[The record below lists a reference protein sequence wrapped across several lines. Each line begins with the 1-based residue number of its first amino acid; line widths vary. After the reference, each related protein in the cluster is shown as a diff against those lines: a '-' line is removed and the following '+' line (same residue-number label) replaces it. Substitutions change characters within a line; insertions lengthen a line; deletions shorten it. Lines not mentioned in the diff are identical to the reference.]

1 MGPMELLRL
10 IRLEQVNRVLR
21 SNELRKS
28 LELNKVGD
36 VANYFGFSSRGHFSA
51 AYQSQ
56 YGETPRQT
64 LSKAKR

>member
-36 VANYFGFSSRGHFSA
+36 IANHFGFASRGHFSA
-51 AYQSQ
+51 AYQTQ

-64 LSKAKR
+64 LSKTKQ

>member
-10 IRLEQVNRVLR
+10 IRLEQVNYVLR

-28 LELNKVGD
+28 LELSKVGD
-36 VANYFGFSSRGHFSA
+36 IANHFGFASRGHFSA
-51 AYQSQ
+51 SYQSQ

-64 LSKAKR
+64 LSKAKQ